1 MKYMDTYR
9 KWAICVIVV
18 LFASFLGSRFVTPG
32 PIVHTPSKPYNRAA
46 AAQQAR
52 TPQTVDTSKASA
64 SPVGSTSAT
73 PSVAG
78 SCPTPVQETVVTGSP
93 RGRAGTPTWTV
104 MGASQLNDLIETSP
118 KCISLV
124 VFNNGS
130 NEIVVMR
137 DGQLPAKVR
146 ISDQGGKQEL
156 LSRLAKQKVAYE
168 VREVEVD
175 PIAALLINWGPT
187 LLIVGVMIWLMMS
200 GRKAQMKQLGGMNN
214 MGKSRAKSGDALKG
228 KIAPTTFKD
237 VAGNDE
243 AVKELQ
249 RVVKG
254 FVGADAYAKFGA
266 SLPKGVLL
274 VGPPGTGKT
283 LLAKAIA
290 GETDGTFEATSG
302 SDFVEMLVGVG
313 ASRVRDLFDGARK
326 KYAETKKLVIIF
338 IDEID
343 AVGGKRGGGTAAGSN
358 QEREQTLNQI
368 LVEMDGVVSNEGIIV
383 VAATNRVDM
392 LDDALLRPGRFDCHV
407 SVDLPDVAGREA
419 IFKIHMGNRKLAANV
434 TALAL
439 AKRTFGYS
447 GAEIKGVCQRAFI
460 IAAERY
466 DEARTALRE
475 EMGLAADAPLPAE
488 LEAGLP
494 QEVRMTDFDEGVDFV
509 RYGNADPAK
518 QSRMKDSD
526 KKETTYHE
534 GGHAVTA
541 EVAPGA
547 DPVVKITI
555 MRRSKALGYVQ
566 TMPDTDRVSITRD
579 QALGRIVMA
588 MAGRAA
594 QEVYTGTCDA
604 GATNDFQQACDM
616 ARRMVT
622 TWGMSR
628 LGPISVGDR
637 PEGPFAGTGGG
648 SAAYGSDLANAI
660 DREWRYITRKCY
672 KAARHIVEADKE
684 RMEALAA
691 LLREKETVL
700 ADEWAQIKKD
710 HPSKVKWE
718 ELDLPK
724 GDWLDL
730 EDESATK

>member
-1 MKYMDTYR
+1 
-9 KWAICVIVV
+9 
-18 LFASFLGSRFVTPG
+18 
-32 PIVHTPSKPYNRAA
+32 
-46 AAQQAR
+46 
-52 TPQTVDTSKASA
+52 
-64 SPVGSTSAT
+64 
-73 PSVAG
+73 
-78 SCPTPVQETVVTGSP
+78 
-93 RGRAGTPTWTV
+93 
-104 MGASQLNDLIETSP
+104 
-118 KCISLV
+118 
-124 VFNNGS
+124 
-130 NEIVVMR
+130 
-137 DGQLPAKVR
+137 
-146 ISDQGGKQEL
+146 
-156 LSRLAKQKVAYE
+156 
-168 VREVEVD
+168 
-175 PIAALLINWGPT
+175 
-187 LLIVGVMIWLMMS
+187 
-200 GRKAQMKQLGGMNN
+200 
-214 MGKSRAKSGDALKG
+214 
-228 KIAPTTFKD
+228 
-237 VAGNDE
+237 
-243 AVKELQ
+243 
-249 RVVKG
+249 
-254 FVGADAYAKFGA
+254 
-266 SLPKGVLL
+266 
-274 VGPPGTGKT
+274 
-283 LLAKAIA
+283 
-290 GETDGTFEATSG
+290 
-302 SDFVEMLVGVG
+302 
-313 ASRVRDLFDGARK
+313 
-326 KYAETKKLVIIF
+326 
-338 IDEID
+338 
-343 AVGGKRGGGTAAGSN
+343 
-358 QEREQTLNQI
+358 
-368 LVEMDGVVSNEGIIV
+368 
-383 VAATNRVDM
+383 
-392 LDDALLRPGRFDCHV
+392 
-407 SVDLPDVAGREA
+407 
-419 IFKIHMGNRKLAANV
+419 
-434 TALAL
+434 
-439 AKRTFGYS
+439 
-447 GAEIKGVCQRAFI
+447 
-460 IAAERY
+460 
-466 DEARTALRE
+466 
-475 EMGLAADAPLPAE
+475 MGLAADAPLPAE

-648 SAAYGSDLANAI
+648 SAAFGSDLANAI

-730 EDESATK
+730 EDEGATK